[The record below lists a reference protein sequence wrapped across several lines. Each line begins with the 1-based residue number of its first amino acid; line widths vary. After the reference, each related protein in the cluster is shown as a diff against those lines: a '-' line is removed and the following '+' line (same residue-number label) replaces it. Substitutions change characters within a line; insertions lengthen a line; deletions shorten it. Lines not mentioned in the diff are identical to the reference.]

1 MANEKRLIW
10 DEDAKR
16 HLIALAVGHHTETLH
31 IDMILNAILHH
42 TPAVD
47 AVIFPCKVGDMV
59 YRKDG
64 AWNVVGFECD
74 RSGSWRVKLERWKDQ
89 FWDYH
94 ERTKVVFKSFGKT
107 VFLTSEEA
115 EAALAKMDGERSK
128 GE

>member
-42 TPAVD
+42 TTTVD
-47 AVIFPCKVGDMV
+47 AVEVGRCRDCKHLEPFS
-59 YRKDG
+59 DG
-64 AWNVVGFECD
+64 ALYCGHI
-74 RSGSWRVKLERWKDQ
+74 RGLAGSVLPEYFCSYGEK
-89 FWDYH
+89 
-94 ERTKVVFKSFGKT
+94 RT
-107 VFLTSEEA
+107 
-115 EAALAKMDGERSK
+115 GEGRE